1 MPAISADAL
10 TTSRGAPIIGVMLD
24 LLPLGHNNGP
34 PLEDSPRPWGE
45 NGIGNY
51 FEWKAATEAAF
62 KKVPAP
68 IAMRRARLAEAIGL
82 TYFEYQLEILER
94 GRYLQPSDAA
104 RILEIKLKRPLRY

>member
-1 MPAISADAL
+1 
-10 TTSRGAPIIGVMLD
+10 MLD
-24 LLPLGHNNGP
+24 RLPLGHNNGP
-34 PLEDSPRPWGE
+34 PLDDDPRPWGA

-51 FEWKAATEAAF
+51 FDWKAATTAAF

-94 GRYLQPSDAA
+94 GRYLQPSDTE
-104 RILEIKLKRPLRY
+104 RIMEIKLRRPLRD